1 MQQATWNHAQY
12 LSVLSWTMFSAVVT
26 SAQLFLV
33 FFPFGNLNEY
43 VLGWPLGLSLTANA
57 IFVMAS
63 TLGHRDQHVRISLR
77 DNGIQYDDESES
89 YRRNELLRASEIKNI
104 RVRRN
109 PFFKSL
115 TIDMKENNQRFF
127 LSNAS
132 LTDNFLAEA
141 NALINQGVGNALKT
155 GLQKA

>member
-12 LSVLSWTMFSAVVT
+12 LSVLSWAMFSAAIT

-33 FFPFGNLNEY
+33 FFPFGSLDEY

-57 IFVMAS
+57 ILAIAS
-63 TLGHRDQHVRISLR
+63 TLGRRDQYVRVSLTN
-77 DNGIQYDDESES
+77 NGIQYDDESES
-89 YRRNELLRASEIKNI
+89 YRRNELLLASEIKQI
-104 RVRRN
+104 HTRRN

-115 TIDMKENNQRFF
+115 TIDMKEDNQRFF

-132 LTDNFLAEA
+132 FTENFLAEA
-141 NALINQGVGNALKT
+141 NALIKQGTRNAPQAN
-155 GLQKA
+155 LQKA

>member
-12 LSVLSWTMFSAVVT
+12 LSVLSWTMFSAAIT

-33 FFPFGNLNEY
+33 FFPFGNLDEY

-57 IFVMAS
+57 ILVIAS
-63 TLGHRDQHVRISLR
+63 TLGRRDQHVRISLT
-77 DNGIQYDDESES
+77 DNGIQYDDEAES
-89 YRRNELLRASEIKNI
+89 YRRNELLRASDIKKI

-115 TIDMKENNQRFF
+115 TIDMKGDNQRFF
-127 LSNAS
+127 LSNVS
-132 LTDNFLAEA
+132 LTENFLAEA
-141 NALINQGVGNALKT
+141 NALINQAADNSPQT

>member
-12 LSVLSWTMFSAVVT
+12 LSVLSWTMFSAAVT

-33 FFPFGNLNEY
+33 FFPFGNLDEY
-43 VLGWPLGLSLTANA
+43 VLGWPLGLSLTANV
-57 IFVMAS
+57 ILVSAS
-63 TLGHRDQHVRISLR
+63 TLGRRDQYVRISLT

-89 YRRNELLRASEIKNI
+89 YRRNELLRASDIKKI

-115 TIDMKENNQRFF
+115 TIDMKEDNQRFF
-127 LSNAS
+127 LSNES
-132 LTDNFLAEA
+132 LTENFLAEA
-141 NALINQGVGNALKT
+141 NALINQAADNAPQT

>member
-12 LSVLSWTMFSAVVT
+12 LSLLFWTMFSAAIT

-33 FFPFGNLNEY
+33 FFPFGNLDEY

-57 IFVMAS
+57 ILVIAS
-63 TLGHRDQHVRISLR
+63 TLGRRDQHVRILLT
-77 DNGIQYDDESES
+77 DKGIQYDDEAES
-89 YRRNELLRASEIKNI
+89 YRRNELLRASDIKKI

-115 TIDMKENNQRFF
+115 PIDMKGNNQRFF
-127 LSNAS
+127 LSNVS
-132 LTDNFLAEA
+132 LTEAFLAEA
-141 NALINQGVGNALKT
+141 NALISAGASNAPQT
-155 GLQKA
+155 DPA

>member
-12 LSVLSWTMFSAVVT
+12 LSVLSWTMFSAAIT

-33 FFPFGNLNEY
+33 FFPFGNLDEY
-43 VLGWPLGLSLTANA
+43 VFGWPLGLSLTANA
-57 IFVMAS
+57 ILVMAS
-63 TLGHRDQHVRISLR
+63 TLGRRDQHVRISLR

-89 YRRNELLRASEIKNI
+89 YRRNELLRASDIKKI
-104 RVRRN
+104 HVRRN

-115 TIDMKENNQRFF
+115 TIDMKEDNQRFF
-127 LSNAS
+127 LSNVS
-132 LTDNFLAEA
+132 LTENFLAEA
-141 NALINQGVGNALKT
+141 NALINQAAGNAPQT

>member
-12 LSVLSWTMFSAVVT
+12 LSVLSWTMFSATIT
-26 SAQLFLV
+26 STQLFLV
-33 FFPFGNLNEY
+33 FFPFGNLDEY

-57 IFVMAS
+57 ILVIAS
-63 TLGHRDQHVRISLR
+63 TLGRRDQYVRISLT
-77 DNGIQYDDESES
+77 DNGIQYDDEAES
-89 YRRNELLRASEIKNI
+89 YRRNELLRASDIKKI

-115 TIDMKENNQRFF
+115 TIDMKKDNQRFF
-127 LSNAS
+127 LSNVS
-132 LTDNFLAEA
+132 LTENFLAEA
-141 NALINQGVGNALKT
+141 NALINQAADNSPQT

>member
-12 LSVLSWTMFSAVVT
+12 LSVLSWTMFSAAIT

-33 FFPFGNLNEY
+33 FFPFGDLDEY

-57 IFVMAS
+57 ILVIAS
-63 TLGHRDQHVRISLR
+63 TLGRRDQHVRISLT
-77 DNGIQYDDESES
+77 DNGIQYDDEAES
-89 YRRNELLRASEIKNI
+89 YRRNELLRASDIKKI

-115 TIDMKENNQRFF
+115 TIDMKGNNQRFF
-127 LSNAS
+127 LSNVS
-132 LTDNFLAEA
+132 LTEAFWAEA
-141 NALINQGVGNALKT
+141 NALISAGASNAPQT
-155 GLQKA
+155 DPT

>member
-12 LSVLSWTMFSAVVT
+12 LSVLSWTMLSSAIT

-33 FFPFGNLNEY
+33 FFPFGNMDEY

-57 IFVMAS
+57 ILVIAS
-63 TLGHRDQHVRISLR
+63 ALGRRDQHVRVSLT
-77 DNGIQYDDESES
+77 DNGIQYDDESEP
-89 YRRNELLRASEIKNI
+89 YRRKELLQANEIKKI

-127 LSNAS
+127 LSNVS
-132 LTDNFLAEA
+132 ITDDFLAGVQ
-141 NALINQGVGNALKT
+141 ALINKGT
-155 GLQKA
+155 S

>member
-12 LSVLSWTMFSAVVT
+12 LSVLSWTMFSAAIT

-33 FFPFGNLNEY
+33 FFPFGNLDEY

-57 IFVMAS
+57 ILVIAS
-63 TLGHRDQHVRISLR
+63 TLGRRDQYVRISLT
-77 DNGIQYDDESES
+77 DNGIQYADESES
-89 YRRNELLRASEIKNI
+89 YRRNELLRASEIKKI

-115 TIDMKENNQRFF
+115 MIDMKENNQRFF

-132 LTDNFLAEA
+132 ITENFLAEA
-141 NALINQGVGNALKT
+141 NALIKQGAGNVPQVD
-155 GLQKA
+155 LQKA

>member
-12 LSVLSWTMFSAVVT
+12 LSVLSWTMFSAAIT

-33 FFPFGNLNEY
+33 FFPFGNLDEY

-57 IFVMAS
+57 ILVIAS
-63 TLGHRDQHVRISLR
+63 TLGRRDQYVRISLT
-77 DNGIQYDDESES
+77 DNGIQYDDEAES
-89 YRRNELLRASEIKNI
+89 YRRNELLRSSDIKKI

-115 TIDMKENNQRFF
+115 TIDMKGNNQRFF
-127 LSNAS
+127 LSNVS
-132 LTDNFLAEA
+132 LTEAFLAEA
-141 NALINQGVGNALKT
+141 NALISGGASNAPQT
-155 GLQKA
+155 DPT

>member
-12 LSVLSWTMFSAVVT
+12 LSVLSWTMFSAAIT

-33 FFPFGNLNEY
+33 FFPFGNLDEY

-57 IFVMAS
+57 ILVIAS
-63 TLGHRDQHVRISLR
+63 TLGRRDQYVRISLT
-77 DNGIQYDDESES
+77 DNGIQYDDEAES
-89 YRRNELLRASEIKNI
+89 YRRNELLRASYIKKI

-115 TIDMKENNQRFF
+115 TIDMK
-127 LSNAS
+127 
-132 LTDNFLAEA
+132 
-141 NALINQGVGNALKT
+141 
-155 GLQKA
+155 

>member
-12 LSVLSWTMFSAVVT
+12 LSVLSWTMFSAAIT

-33 FFPFGNLNEY
+33 FFPFGNLDEY

-57 IFVMAS
+57 ILVIAS
-63 TLGHRDQHVRISLR
+63 TLGRRDQYVRISLT
-77 DNGIQYDDESES
+77 DNGIQYDDEAES
-89 YRRNELLRASEIKNI
+89 YRRNELLRASDIKKI

-115 TIDMKENNQRFF
+115 TIDMTGNNQRFF
-127 LSNAS
+127 LSNVS
-132 LTDNFLAEA
+132 LTETFLAEA
-141 NALINQGVGNALKT
+141 NALISGGASNAPQT
-155 GLQKA
+155 DPT

>member
-12 LSVLSWTMFSAVVT
+12 LSVLSWTMFSAAVT

-33 FFPFGNLNEY
+33 FFPFGNLDEY
-43 VLGWPLGLSLTANA
+43 VLGWPLGLSLTANV
-57 IFVMAS
+57 ILVIAS
-63 TLGHRDQHVRISLR
+63 TLGRRDQYVRISFT
-77 DNGIQYDDESES
+77 DNGIQHDDESES
-89 YRRNELLRASEIKNI
+89 YRRNELLRASDIKKI

-115 TIDMKENNQRFF
+115 TIDMKEDNQRFF
-127 LSNAS
+127 LSNVS
-132 LTDNFLAEA
+132 LIENFLAEA
-141 NALINQGVGNALKT
+141 NALINQAADNAPQT

>member
-12 LSVLSWTMFSAVVT
+12 LSVLSWTMFSAAIT

-33 FFPFGNLNEY
+33 FFPFGNLDEY
-43 VLGWPLGLSLTANA
+43 VFDWSLGLSLTANA
-57 IFVMAS
+57 ILVMAS
-63 TLGHRDQHVRISLR
+63 TLGRRDQHVRISLR

-89 YRRNELLRASEIKNI
+89 YRRNELLRASDIKKI

-115 TIDMKENNQRFF
+115 TIDMKEDNQRFF
-127 LSNAS
+127 LSNVS
-132 LTDNFLAEA
+132 LTENFLAEA
-141 NALINQGVGNALKT
+141 NALINQAAGNAPQT

>member
-12 LSVLSWTMFSAVVT
+12 LSVLSWTMLSAAIT

-33 FFPFGNLNEY
+33 FFPFGNLDEY
-43 VLGWPLGLSLTANA
+43 VFGWPLGLSLTANA
-57 IFVMAS
+57 ILVIAS
-63 TLGHRDQHVRISLR
+63 TLGRRDQYVRVSLT

-89 YRRNELLRASEIKNI
+89 YRRKELLRANEIKKI

-127 LSNAS
+127 LSNVS
-132 LTDNFLAEA
+132 ITDDFLAGVQ
-141 NALINQGVGNALKT
+141 ALINKGT
-155 GLQKA
+155 S

>member
-12 LSVLSWTMFSAVVT
+12 LSVLSWTMFSAAIT
-26 SAQLFLV
+26 SAQLFLI
-33 FFPFGNLNEY
+33 FFPFGNLDEY
-43 VLGWPLGLSLTANA
+43 VFGWPLGLSLTANA
-57 IFVMAS
+57 ILVMAS
-63 TLGHRDQHVRISLR
+63 TLGRRDQHVRISLR

-89 YRRNELLRASEIKNI
+89 YRRNELLRASDIKKI

-115 TIDMKENNQRFF
+115 TIDMKEDNQRFF

-132 LTDNFLAEA
+132 LTEDFLAEA
-141 NALINQGVGNALKT
+141 NALINQAADNSPQT

>member
-12 LSVLSWTMFSAVVT
+12 LSVLSWTMFSTAIT

-33 FFPFGNLNEY
+33 FFPFGNLDEY
-43 VLGWPLGLSLTANA
+43 VFGWPLGLSLTANA
-57 IFVMAS
+57 ILVMAS
-63 TLGHRDQHVRISLR
+63 TLGRRDQHVRISLR

-89 YRRNELLRASEIKNI
+89 YRRNELLRASDIKKI
-104 RVRRN
+104 RVLRN

-115 TIDMKENNQRFF
+115 TIDMKEDNQRFF

-132 LTDNFLAEA
+132 LTENFLAEA
-141 NALINQGVGNALKT
+141 NALINQAADNSPQT

>member
-12 LSVLSWTMFSAVVT
+12 LSVLSWTMLSSAIT
-26 SAQLFLV
+26 SAQLFLL
-33 FFPFGNLNEY
+33 FFPFGNMDEY

-57 IFVMAS
+57 ILVIAS
-63 TLGHRDQHVRISLR
+63 ALGRRDQHVRVSLT

-89 YRRNELLRASEIKNI
+89 YRRKELLQANEIKKI

-127 LSNAS
+127 LSNVS
-132 LTDNFLAEA
+132 ITDDFLAGVQ
-141 NALINQGVGNALKT
+141 ALINKGT
-155 GLQKA
+155 S

>member
-12 LSVLSWTMFSAVVT
+12 LSVLSWTMFSAAIT

-33 FFPFGNLNEY
+33 FFPFGNLDEY
-43 VLGWPLGLSLTANA
+43 VFGWPLGLSLTANA
-57 IFVMAS
+57 ILVMAS
-63 TLGHRDQHVRISLR
+63 TLGRRDQHVRISLR

-89 YRRNELLRASEIKNI
+89 YRRNELLRASDIKKI

-115 TIDMKENNQRFF
+115 TIDMKEDNQRFF
-127 LSNAS
+127 LSNVS
-132 LTDNFLAEA
+132 LTENFLAEA
-141 NALINQGVGNALKT
+141 NALINQAAGNAPQT

>member
-12 LSVLSWTMFSAVVT
+12 LSVLSWTMFSAAIT

-33 FFPFGNLNEY
+33 FFPFGDLDEY
-43 VLGWPLGLSLTANA
+43 MLGWPLGLSLTANV
-57 IFVMAS
+57 ILVIAS
-63 TLGHRDQHVRISLR
+63 TLGRRDQHVRISLT
-77 DNGIQYDDESES
+77 DNGIQYDDEAES
-89 YRRNELLRASEIKNI
+89 YRRNELLRASDIKKI

-115 TIDMKENNQRFF
+115 MIDMKEDNQRFF
-127 LSNAS
+127 LSNVS
-132 LTDNFLAEA
+132 LTENFLAEA
-141 NALINQGVGNALKT
+141 NALINQAADNSPQT

>member
-12 LSVLSWTMFSAVVT
+12 LSVLSWTMFSAAIT

-33 FFPFGNLNEY
+33 FFPFGNLDGY

-57 IFVMAS
+57 ILVIAS
-63 TLGHRDQHVRISLR
+63 TLGRRDQHVRISLT
-77 DNGIQYDDESES
+77 DNGIQYDDEAES
-89 YRRNELLRASEIKNI
+89 YRRNELLRASDIKKI

-115 TIDMKENNQRFF
+115 TIDMKGDNQRFF
-127 LSNAS
+127 LSNVS
-132 LTDNFLAEA
+132 LTENFLAEA
-141 NALINQGVGNALKT
+141 NALINQAADNSPQT

>member
-12 LSVLSWTMFSAVVT
+12 LSVLSWTMLSSAIT

-33 FFPFGNLNEY
+33 FFPFGNMDEY

-57 IFVMAS
+57 ILVIAS
-63 TLGHRDQHVRISLR
+63 ALGRRDQHVRVSLT

-89 YRRNELLRASEIKNI
+89 YRRKELLQANEIKKI

-127 LSNAS
+127 LSNVS
-132 LTDNFLAEA
+132 ITDDFLASVQ
-141 NALINQGVGNALKT
+141 ALINNRT
-155 GLQKA
+155 S

>member
-12 LSVLSWTMFSAVVT
+12 LSVLSWTMFSAAIT

-33 FFPFGNLNEY
+33 FFPFGDLDEY

-57 IFVMAS
+57 ILVIAS
-63 TLGHRDQHVRISLR
+63 TLGRRDQHVRISLT
-77 DNGIQYDDESES
+77 DNGIQYDDEAES
-89 YRRNELLRASEIKNI
+89 YRRNELLRASDIKKI

-115 TIDMKENNQRFF
+115 TINMKGNNQRFF
-127 LSNAS
+127 FSNVS
-132 LTDNFLAEA
+132 LTEAFLSEA
-141 NALINQGVGNALKT
+141 NALISGGASNAPQT
-155 GLQKA
+155 DPT

>member
-12 LSVLSWTMFSAVVT
+12 LSVLSWTMFSAAIT

-33 FFPFGNLNEY
+33 FFPFGNLDEY

-57 IFVMAS
+57 ILVIAS
-63 TLGHRDQHVRISLR
+63 TLGRRDQHVRVSLT

-89 YRRNELLRASEIKNI
+89 YRRNELLRASEIKKI
-104 RVRRN
+104 RIRRN

-115 TIDMKENNQRFF
+115 TIDMKEDNQRFF
-127 LSNAS
+127 LSNTS
-132 LTDNFLAEA
+132 LTENFLAEA
-141 NALINQGVGNALKT
+141 NALINQGASNAPQAS
-155 GLQKA
+155 LQKA